1 MTSHL
6 DRRTFLRRA
15 AVGGGVLVAGPLAAY
30 AARSGGGGGAAAA
43 ATRGYGPLVDRGAL
57 ALPRGFRYRVISRA
71 GQPMTDGRPTPTA
84 FDGMAAFRGA
94 RGTTILIRN
103 HENRSGPGSPNSL
116 EIPVAVPA
124 ELRYDP
130 DGGFYGGNTKLV
142 IGPGLRV
149 RAQFAI
155 LGGTTTNCAG
165 GRTPWGSWITCEEA
179 FVNGQRPHG
188 YVFEVDARAS
198 GPVRAQP
205 IRGAGRFVHEAVA
218 WFGGALYETEDRGDA
233 SLYRYVPDRRP
244 RRAGDLAA
252 SKGRLQALRI
262 RNGPR
267 DTRRGFP
274 VGRRFAVDW
283 VDVNVPEPSSNDAPA
298 STRAQA
304 QAAGAAVFSRQEG
317 AWAVGGGRVF
327 FDCTEGGAAG
337 KGQIWELDPRAK
349 RLRLVFE
356 SAGEGQL
363 DGPDNLTLVPATGDL
378 LVCEDGDGTQFVR
391 GLTRGG
397 RIYDVVRSIA
407 NNTEFAGACF
417 DPRGRVLFV
426 NQQGIGTAVPGV
438 TYAVWGPWDRRGRRR
453 R

>member
-1 MTSHL
+1 MASQL
-6 DRRTFLRRA
+6 DRRTLLRRA
-15 AVGGGVLVAGPLAAY
+15 AFGGGVLIAGPLAAY
-30 AARSGGGGGAAAA
+30 AARSGEGGAAAA
-43 ATRGYGPLVDRGAL
+43 TTRGYGPLVDRGDL
-57 ALPRGFRYRVISRA
+57 ALPRGFRYRVLSRA

-94 RGTTILIRN
+94 GGTTILIRN
-103 HENRSGPGSPNSL
+103 HENRSGPGAPSSN
-116 EIPVAVPA
+116 EIPVVVPP

-142 IGPGLRV
+142 IGRGLRV
-149 RAQFAI
+149 RAQFAV

-188 YVFEVDARAS
+188 YVFEVDARTR
-198 GPVRAQP
+198 GPVRAVP

-233 SLYRYVPDRRP
+233 SLYRYVPNRRP
-244 RRAGDLAA
+244 RRPGDLAA
-252 SKGRLQALRI
+252 STGRLQALRI
-262 RNGPR
+262 LGGPS
-267 DTRRGFP
+267 DTREGFP

-283 VDVNVPEPSSNDAPA
+283 VDVRVPEPESNDAPA

-304 QAAGAAVFSRQEG
+304 QRSGAAVFDRQEG
-317 AWAVGGGRVF
+317 AWAVGRDRVF
-327 FDCTEGGAAG
+327 FDCTAGGAAG
-337 KGQIWELDPRAK
+337 KGQIWELDPRRN

-356 SAGEGQL
+356 SRGEGQL
-363 DGPDNLTLVPATGDL
+363 DGPDNLTLVPTTGDL

-397 RIYDVVRSIA
+397 RIYDVVRSSA
-407 NNTEFAGACF
+407 NDTEFCGACF
-417 DPRGRVLFV
+417 SPSGRVLFV
-426 NQQGIGTAVPGV
+426 NQQGIGMAVPGV
-438 TYAVWGPWDRRGRRR
+438 TYAIWGPWERRGRRR

>member
-1 MTSHL
+1 MASHL

-15 AVGGGVLVAGPLAAY
+15 ALGGGVVMAGPLAAY
-30 AARSGGGGGAAAA
+30 AARSSEGGAAAA
-43 ATRGYGPLVDRGAL
+43 RTRGYGPLIDRGAL
-57 ALPRGFRYRVISRA
+57 ALPRGFRYRILSRA

-84 FDGMAAFRGA
+84 FDGMAAFRGPG
-94 RGTTILIRN
+94 RTTILIRN
-103 HENRSGPGSPNSL
+103 HENRSAPGAPSSL
-116 EIPVAVPA
+116 EIPVVVPA

-130 DGGFYGGNTKLV
+130 DGGIYGGNTKLV
-142 IGPGLRV
+142 VAPGLRV
-149 RAQFAI
+149 RAQFAV

-188 YVFEVDARAS
+188 YVFEVDARAN
-198 GPVRAQP
+198 GPVQARP

-233 SLYRYVPDRRP
+233 SLYRYVPNSRP

-252 SKGRLQALRI
+252 SRGRLQALRI
-262 RNGPR
+262 LGGPS
-267 DTRRGFP
+267 DTRKGFP

-283 VDVNVPEPSSNDAPA
+283 VDVRVPEPSSNDAPT

-317 AWAVGGGRVF
+317 AWAVGRDRVF
-327 FDCTEGGAAG
+327 FDCTDGGAAG
-337 KGQIWELDPRAK
+337 KGQIWELDPRRN

-363 DGPDNLTLVPATGDL
+363 DGPDNLTLAPATGDV
-378 LVCEDGDGTQFVR
+378 LVCEDGDGSQFVR

-407 NNTEFAGACF
+407 NDTEFCGACF
-417 DPRGRVLFV
+417 SPGGRVLFV

-438 TYAVWGPWDRRGRRR
+438 TYAIWGPWERRGRGRR
-453 R
+453 